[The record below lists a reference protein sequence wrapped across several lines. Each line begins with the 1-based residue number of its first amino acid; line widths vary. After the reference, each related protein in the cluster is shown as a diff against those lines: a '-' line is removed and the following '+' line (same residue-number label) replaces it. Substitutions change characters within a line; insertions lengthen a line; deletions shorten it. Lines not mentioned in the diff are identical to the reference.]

1 MKKLFAFVLTLI
13 MALSLCACESSTPA
27 PAEATPSPAPVE
39 SAAPT
44 AEAVPSDNAA
54 FEAQTA
60 ELTALLD
67 DFGTR
72 IQTGSAGSSLRA
84 VAQAARLMDWGMST
98 GMTDEQ
104 ISAAAADY
112 LAALDEG
119 ARAEYLM
126 QIDSL
131 DYAYNQLLQPGQEE
145 LLSDAG
151 CANAAY
157 PWSDSPI
164 PAVESLMTA
173 LGVRSAG
180 AEEESVAAAAPAVQS
195 ADGAPAAYAGTAD
208 GVPAAYAGILEAYY
222 TAVTQQ
228 PDVSALPAGVNADLY
243 PFICQRIL
251 GFCYYD
257 VNSDGVQELLIGPAS
272 PDYSSA
278 WIFDLY
284 TVADGQCTA
293 VFQGW
298 DRNYL
303 MLLSDGTIVNRAS
316 SGAGVSSGVF
326 SRLEGGALVPFYSLI
341 VNSTVNSG
349 NPYFVS
355 NGGDMNSDPT
365 SLQSIS
371 QQEYEQTVAAYEAQ
385 SVTFEYT
392 PITAPH

>member
-13 MALSLCACESSTPA
+13 TALSLCACGSGTTE

-44 AEAVPSDNAA
+44 AEAEPADNSVL
-54 FEAQTA
+54 EAQTA

-72 IQTGSAGSSLRA
+72 IQSGSAGSSLRA

-98 GMTDEQ
+98 GMTDAQ

-112 LAALDEG
+112 LAALDED
-119 ARAEYLM
+119 AKALYLM

-131 DYAYNQLLQPGQEE
+131 DYAYKQLLQPGQEE
-145 LLSDAG
+145 LLSEAG
-151 CANAAY
+151 CADAAY

-173 LGVRSAG
+173 LGARSAG
-180 AEEESVAAAAPAVQS
+180 AEAETSAGAASDMQSVG
-195 ADGAPAAYAGTAD
+195 GAPNAF
-208 GVPAAYAGILEAYY
+208 AGILDAYY

-228 PDVSALPAGVNADLY
+228 PEFSDLPAGVNFDLY
-243 PFICQRIL
+243 PFICQNSL

-257 VNSDGVQELLIGPAS
+257 VNSDGVQELLIGPVG

-278 WIFDLY
+278 WIFDAY
-284 TVADGQCTA
+284 TVADGQCITL
-293 VFQGW
+293 FQGYER
-298 DRNYL
+298 DYL
-303 MLLSDGTIVNRAS
+303 VLLSDGTLVNRSS
-316 SGAGVSSGVF
+316 SGASVNSDVF
-326 SRLEGGALVPFYSLI
+326 SHLEGGALVPFYSLI
-341 VNSTVNSG
+341 VNSTVNVD

-355 NGGDMNSDPT
+355 NGGDMNSDPAT
-365 SLQSIS
+365 WQSIS
-371 QQEYEQTVAAYEAQ
+371 QQEYEQISAAYEAQ
-385 SVTFEYT
+385 TVTLDYT
-392 PITAPH
+392 PITALY

>member
-13 MALSLCACESSTPA
+13 TALSLCACGSGTAE

-44 AEAVPSDNAA
+44 AEAEPADNSVL
-54 FEAQTA
+54 EAQTA

-72 IQTGSAGSSLRA
+72 IQSGSAGSSLRA

-98 GMTDEQ
+98 GMTDAQ

-112 LAALDEG
+112 LAALDED
-119 ARAEYLM
+119 AKALYLM

-131 DYAYNQLLQPGQEE
+131 DYAYKQLLQPGQEE
-145 LLSDAG
+145 LLSEAG
-151 CANAAY
+151 CADAAY

-173 LGVRSAG
+173 LGARSAG
-180 AEEESVAAAAPAVQS
+180 AEAETSAGAASDMQS
-195 ADGAPAAYAGTAD
+195 ADSAPG
-208 GVPAAYAGILEAYY
+208 AYAGILDAYY

-228 PDVSALPAGVNADLY
+228 PEFSDLPAGVNFDLY
-243 PFICQRIL
+243 PFICQNSL

-257 VNSDGVQELLIGPAS
+257 ANSDGVQELLIGPVG

-278 WIFDLY
+278 WIFDAY
-284 TVADGQCTA
+284 TVADGQCITL
-293 VFQGW
+293 FQGYE
-298 DRNYL
+298 RNYL
-303 MLLSDGTIVNRAS
+303 VLLSDGTLVNRSS
-316 SGAGVSSGVF
+316 SGASVNSDVF
-326 SRLEGGALVPFYSLI
+326 SHLEGGALVPFYSLI
-341 VNSTVNSG
+341 VNSTVNVD

-355 NGGDMNSDPT
+355 NGGNMNSDPAT
-365 SLQSIS
+365 WQSIS
-371 QQEYEQTVAAYEAQ
+371 QQEYEQISAAYEAQ
-385 SVTFEYT
+385 SVTLDYT
-392 PITAPH
+392 PITALY

>member
-13 MALSLCACESSTPA
+13 TALSLCACGSGTAE

-44 AEAVPSDNAA
+44 AEAEPADNAA
-54 FEAQTA
+54 LAAQTA

-72 IQTGSAGSSLRA
+72 IQSGSAGSSLRA

-98 GMTDEQ
+98 GMTDAQ

-112 LAALDEG
+112 LAALGED
-119 ARAEYLM
+119 AKALYLM

-131 DYAYNQLLQPGQEE
+131 DYAYKQLLQPGQEE
-145 LLSDAG
+145 LLSEAG
-151 CANAAY
+151 CADAAY

-173 LGVRSAG
+173 LGARSAG
-180 AEEESVAAAAPAVQS
+180 AEAETSAGAASAVQS
-195 ADGAPAAYAGTAD
+195 VGGAPN
-208 GVPAAYAGILEAYY
+208 AYAGILDAYY

-228 PDVSALPAGVNADLY
+228 PEFSDLPAGVNFDLY
-243 PFICQRIL
+243 PFICQNSL

-257 VNSDGVQELLIGPAS
+257 VNSDGVQELLIGPVG

-278 WIFDLY
+278 WIFDAY
-284 TVADGQCTA
+284 TVADGQCITL
-293 VFQGW
+293 FQGYE
-298 DRNYL
+298 RNYL
-303 MLLSDGTIVNRAS
+303 VLLSDGTLVNRSS
-316 SGAGVSSGVF
+316 SGASVNSDVF
-326 SRLEGGALVPFYSLI
+326 SHLEGGALVPFYSLI
-341 VNSTVNSG
+341 VNSTVNVD

-355 NGGDMNSDPT
+355 NGGDMNSDPAT
-365 SLQSIS
+365 WQSIS
-371 QQEYEQTVAAYEAQ
+371 QQEYEQISAAYEAQ
-385 SVTFEYT
+385 SVTLDYT
-392 PITAPH
+392 PITALY

>member
-13 MALSLCACESSTPA
+13 TALSLCACGSGTAE

-44 AEAVPSDNAA
+44 AEAEPADNSVL
-54 FEAQTA
+54 EAQTA

-72 IQTGSAGSSLRA
+72 IQSGSAGSSLRA

-98 GMTDEQ
+98 GMTDAQ

-112 LAALDEG
+112 LAALDED
-119 ARAEYLM
+119 AKALYLM

-131 DYAYNQLLQPGQEE
+131 DYAYKQLLQPGQEE
-145 LLSDAG
+145 LLSEAG
-151 CANAAY
+151 CADAAY

-173 LGVRSAG
+173 LGARSAG
-180 AEEESVAAAAPAVQS
+180 AEAETSARAAPAVQS
-195 ADGAPAAYAGTAD
+195 VGGAPN
-208 GVPAAYAGILEAYY
+208 AYAGILEAYY

-228 PDVSALPAGVNADLY
+228 PEFSDLPAGVNFDLY
-243 PFICQRIL
+243 PFICQNSL

-257 VNSDGVQELLIGPAS
+257 VNSDGVQELLIGPVG

-278 WIFDLY
+278 WIFDAY
-284 TVADGQCTA
+284 TVADGQCITL
-293 VFQGW
+293 FQGYE
-298 DRNYL
+298 RNYL
-303 MLLSDGTIVNRAS
+303 VLLSDGTLVNRSS
-316 SGAGVSSGVF
+316 SGASVNSDVF
-326 SRLEGGALVPFYSLI
+326 SHLEGGALVPFYSLI
-341 VNSTVNSG
+341 VNSTVNVD

-355 NGGDMNSDPT
+355 NGGDMNSDPAT
-365 SLQSIS
+365 WQSIS
-371 QQEYEQTVAAYEAQ
+371 QQEYEQISAAYEAQ
-385 SVTFEYT
+385 SVTLDYT
-392 PITAPH
+392 PITALY

>member
-13 MALSLCACESSTPA
+13 TALSLCACGSGTAE

-44 AEAVPSDNAA
+44 AEAEPADNAA
-54 FEAQTA
+54 LEAQTA

-72 IQTGSAGSSLRA
+72 IQSGSAGSSLRA

-98 GMTDEQ
+98 GMTDAQ

-112 LAALDEG
+112 LAALDED
-119 ARAEYLM
+119 AKALYLM

-131 DYAYNQLLQPGQEE
+131 DYAYKQLLQPGQEE
-145 LLSDAG
+145 LLSEAG
-151 CANAAY
+151 CADAAY

-173 LGVRSAG
+173 LGARSAG
-180 AEEESVAAAAPAVQS
+180 AEAETSAGAAPAVQS
-195 ADGAPAAYAGTAD
+195 VGGAPN
-208 GVPAAYAGILEAYY
+208 AYAGILDAYY

-228 PDVSALPAGVNADLY
+228 PEFSDLPAGVNFDLY
-243 PFICQRIL
+243 PFICQNSL

-257 VNSDGVQELLIGPAS
+257 VNSDGVQELLIGPVG

-278 WIFDLY
+278 WIFDAY
-284 TVADGQCTA
+284 TVADGQCITL
-293 VFQGW
+293 FQGYE
-298 DRNYL
+298 RNYL
-303 MLLSDGTIVNRAS
+303 VLLSDGTLVNRSS
-316 SGAGVSSGVF
+316 SGASVNSDVF
-326 SRLEGGALVPFYSLI
+326 SHLEGGALVPFYSLI
-341 VNSTVNSG
+341 VNSTVNVD

-355 NGGDMNSDPT
+355 NGGDMNSDPAT
-365 SLQSIS
+365 WQSIS
-371 QQEYEQTVAAYEAQ
+371 QQEYEQISAAYEAQ
-385 SVTFEYT
+385 SVTLDYT
-392 PITAPH
+392 PITALY

>member
-13 MALSLCACESSTPA
+13 TALSLCACGSGTAE

-44 AEAVPSDNAA
+44 AEAEPADNSVL
-54 FEAQTA
+54 EAQTA

-72 IQTGSAGSSLRA
+72 IQSGSAGSSLRA

-98 GMTDEQ
+98 GMTDAQ

-112 LAALDEG
+112 LAALDED
-119 ARAEYLM
+119 AKALYLM

-131 DYAYNQLLQPGQEE
+131 DYAYKQLLQPGQEE
-145 LLSDAG
+145 LLSEAG
-151 CANAAY
+151 CADAAY

-173 LGVRSAG
+173 LGARSAG
-180 AEEESVAAAAPAVQS
+180 AEAETSAGAASDMQSVG
-195 ADGAPAAYAGTAD
+195 GAPN
-208 GVPAAYAGILEAYY
+208 AYAGILDAYY

-228 PDVSALPAGVNADLY
+228 PEFSDLPAGVNFDLY
-243 PFICQRIL
+243 PFICQNSL

-257 VNSDGVQELLIGPAS
+257 VNSDGVQELLIGPVG

-278 WIFDLY
+278 WIFDAY
-284 TVADGQCTA
+284 TVADGQCITL
-293 VFQGW
+293 FQGYER
-298 DRNYL
+298 DYL
-303 MLLSDGTIVNRAS
+303 VLLSDGTLVNRSS
-316 SGAGVSSGVF
+316 SGASVNSDVF
-326 SRLEGGALVPFYSLI
+326 SHLEGGALVPFYSLI
-341 VNSTVNSG
+341 VNSTVNVD

-355 NGGDMNSDPT
+355 NGSDMNSDPAT
-365 SLQSIS
+365 WQSIS
-371 QQEYEQTVAAYEAQ
+371 QQEYEQISAAYEAQ
-385 SVTFEYT
+385 SVTLDYT
-392 PITAPH
+392 PITALY

>member
-13 MALSLCACESSTPA
+13 TALSLCACGSGTAE

-44 AEAVPSDNAA
+44 AEAEPADNSVL
-54 FEAQTA
+54 EAQTA

-72 IQTGSAGSSLRA
+72 IQSGSAGSSLRA

-98 GMTDEQ
+98 GMTDAQ

-112 LAALDEG
+112 LAALDED
-119 ARAEYLM
+119 AKALYLM

-131 DYAYNQLLQPGQEE
+131 DYAYKQLLQPGQEE
-145 LLSDAG
+145 LLSEAG
-151 CANAAY
+151 CADAAY

-173 LGVRSAG
+173 LGARSAG
-180 AEEESVAAAAPAVQS
+180 AEAETSAGAAPAVQS
-195 ADGAPAAYAGTAD
+195 VGGAPN
-208 GVPAAYAGILEAYY
+208 AYAGILDAYY

-228 PDVSALPAGVNADLY
+228 PEFSALPAGVNFDLY
-243 PFICQRIL
+243 PFICQNSL

-257 VNSDGVQELLIGPAS
+257 ANSDGVQELLIGPVG

-278 WIFDLY
+278 WIFDAY
-284 TVADGQCTA
+284 TVADEQCITL
-293 VFQGW
+293 FQGYE
-298 DRNYL
+298 RNYL
-303 MLLSDGTIVNRAS
+303 VLLSDGTLVNRSS
-316 SGAGVSSGVF
+316 SGASVNSDVF
-326 SRLEGGALVPFYSLI
+326 SHLEGGALVPFYSLI
-341 VNSTVNSG
+341 VNSTVNVD

-355 NGGDMNSDPT
+355 NGGDMNSDPAT
-365 SLQSIS
+365 WQSIS
-371 QQEYEQTVAAYEAQ
+371 QQEYEQISAAYEAQ
-385 SVTFEYT
+385 SVTLDYT
-392 PITAPH
+392 PITALY

>member
-13 MALSLCACESSTPA
+13 TALSLCACGSGTAE

-44 AEAVPSDNAA
+44 AETEPADNSVL
-54 FEAQTA
+54 EAQTA

-72 IQTGSAGSSLRA
+72 IQSGSAGSSLRA

-98 GMTDEQ
+98 GMTDAQ

-112 LAALDEG
+112 LAALDED
-119 ARAEYLM
+119 AKALYLM

-131 DYAYNQLLQPGQEE
+131 DYAYKQLLQPGQEE
-145 LLSDAG
+145 LLSEAG
-151 CANAAY
+151 CADAAY

-173 LGVRSAG
+173 LGARSAG
-180 AEEESVAAAAPAVQS
+180 AEAETSAGAASAVQS
-195 ADGAPAAYAGTAD
+195 ADSAPG
-208 GVPAAYAGILEAYY
+208 AYAGILDAYY

-228 PDVSALPAGVNADLY
+228 PEFSDLPAGVNVDLY
-243 PFICQRIL
+243 PFICQNSL

-257 VNSDGVQELLIGPAS
+257 VNSDGVQELLIGPVG

-278 WIFDLY
+278 WIFDAY
-284 TVADGQCTA
+284 TVADGQCITL
-293 VFQGW
+293 FQGYE
-298 DRNYL
+298 RNYL
-303 MLLSDGTIVNRAS
+303 VLLSDGTLVNRSS
-316 SGAGVSSGVF
+316 SGASVNSDVF
-326 SRLEGGALVPFYSLI
+326 SHLECGALVPFYSLI
-341 VNSTVNSG
+341 VNSTVNVD

-355 NGGDMNSDPT
+355 NGGNMNSDPAT
-365 SLQSIS
+365 WQSIS
-371 QQEYEQTVAAYEAQ
+371 QQEYEQISAAYEAQ
-385 SVTFEYT
+385 TVTLDYT
-392 PITAPH
+392 PITALY

>member
-13 MALSLCACESSTPA
+13 TALSLCACGSGTAE

-44 AEAVPSDNAA
+44 AEAEPADNSVL
-54 FEAQTA
+54 EAQTA

-72 IQTGSAGSSLRA
+72 IQSGSAGSSLRA

-98 GMTDEQ
+98 GMTDAQ

-112 LAALDEG
+112 LAALDED
-119 ARAEYLM
+119 AKALYLM

-131 DYAYNQLLQPGQEE
+131 DYAYKQLLQPGQEE
-145 LLSDAG
+145 LLSEAG
-151 CANAAY
+151 CADAAY

-173 LGVRSAG
+173 LGARSAG
-180 AEEESVAAAAPAVQS
+180 AEAETSAGAASDMQSVG
-195 ADGAPAAYAGTAD
+195 GAPN
-208 GVPAAYAGILEAYY
+208 AYAGILDAYY

-228 PDVSALPAGVNADLY
+228 PEFSDLPAGVNFDLY
-243 PFICQRIL
+243 PFICQNSL

-257 VNSDGVQELLIGPAS
+257 VNSDGVQELLIGPVG

-278 WIFDLY
+278 WIFDAY
-284 TVADGQCTA
+284 TVADGQCITL
-293 VFQGW
+293 FQGYE
-298 DRNYL
+298 RNYL
-303 MLLSDGTIVNRAS
+303 VLLSDGTLVNRSS
-316 SGAGVSSGVF
+316 SGASVNSDVF
-326 SRLEGGALVPFYSLI
+326 SHLEGGALVPFYSLI
-341 VNSTVNSG
+341 VNSTVNVD

-355 NGGDMNSDPT
+355 NGGDMNSDPAT
-365 SLQSIS
+365 WQSIS
-371 QQEYEQTVAAYEAQ
+371 QQEYEQISAAYEAQ
-385 SVTFEYT
+385 SVTLDYT
-392 PITAPH
+392 PITALY

>member
-13 MALSLCACESSTPA
+13 TALSLCACGSGTAE

-44 AEAVPSDNAA
+44 AEAEPADNAA
-54 FEAQTA
+54 LAAQTA

-72 IQTGSAGSSLRA
+72 IQSGSAGSSLRA

-98 GMTDEQ
+98 GMTDAQ

-112 LAALDEG
+112 LAALDED
-119 ARAEYLM
+119 AKALYLM

-131 DYAYNQLLQPGQEE
+131 DYAYKQLLQPGQEE
-145 LLSDAG
+145 LLSEAG
-151 CANAAY
+151 CADAAY

-173 LGVRSAG
+173 LGARSAG
-180 AEEESVAAAAPAVQS
+180 AEAETSAGAASDMQS
-195 ADGAPAAYAGTAD
+195 ADSAPG
-208 GVPAAYAGILEAYY
+208 AYAGILDAYY

-228 PDVSALPAGVNADLY
+228 PEFSDLPAGVNFDLY
-243 PFICQRIL
+243 PFICQNSL

-257 VNSDGVQELLIGPAS
+257 VNSDGVQELLIGPVG

-278 WIFDLY
+278 WIFDAY
-284 TVADGQCTA
+284 TVADGQCITL
-293 VFQGW
+293 FQGYE
-298 DRNYL
+298 RNYL
-303 MLLSDGTIVNRAS
+303 VLLSDGTLVNRSS
-316 SGAGVSSGVF
+316 SGASVNSDVF
-326 SRLEGGALVPFYSLI
+326 SHLEGGALVPFYSLI
-341 VNSTVNSG
+341 VNSTVNVD

-355 NGGDMNSDPT
+355 NGGDMNSDPAT
-365 SLQSIS
+365 WQSIS
-371 QQEYEQTVAAYEAQ
+371 QQEYEQISAAYEAQ
-385 SVTFEYT
+385 SVTLDYT
-392 PITAPH
+392 PITALY

>member
-13 MALSLCACESSTPA
+13 TALSLCACGSGSAE

-44 AEAVPSDNAA
+44 AEAEPADNAA
-54 FEAQTA
+54 LAAQTA

-72 IQTGSAGSSLRA
+72 IQSGSAGSSLRA

-98 GMTDEQ
+98 GMTDAQ

-112 LAALDEG
+112 LAALGED
-119 ARAEYLM
+119 AKALYLM

-131 DYAYNQLLQPGQEE
+131 DYAYKQLLQPGQEE
-145 LLSDAG
+145 LLSEAG
-151 CANAAY
+151 CADAAY

-173 LGVRSAG
+173 LGARSAG
-180 AEEESVAAAAPAVQS
+180 AEAETSAGAASAVQS
-195 ADGAPAAYAGTAD
+195 VGGAPN
-208 GVPAAYAGILEAYY
+208 AYAGILDAYY

-228 PDVSALPAGVNADLY
+228 PEFSDLPAGVNVDLY
-243 PFICQRIL
+243 PFICQNSL

-257 VNSDGVQELLIGPAS
+257 VNSDGVQELLIGPVG

-278 WIFDLY
+278 WIFDAY
-284 TVADGQCTA
+284 TVADGQCITL
-293 VFQGW
+293 FQGYER
-298 DRNYL
+298 DYL
-303 MLLSDGTIVNRAS
+303 VLLSDGTLVNRSS
-316 SGAGVSSGVF
+316 SGASVNSDVF
-326 SRLEGGALVPFYSLI
+326 SHLEGGALVPFYSLI
-341 VNSTVNSG
+341 VNSTVNVD

-355 NGGDMNSDPT
+355 NGGDMNSDPAT
-365 SLQSIS
+365 WQSIS
-371 QQEYEQTVAAYEAQ
+371 QQEYEQISAAYEAQ
-385 SVTFEYT
+385 TVTLDYT
-392 PITAPH
+392 PITALY

>member
-13 MALSLCACESSTPA
+13 TALSLCACGSGTAE

-44 AEAVPSDNAA
+44 AEAEPADNSVL
-54 FEAQTA
+54 EAQTA

-72 IQTGSAGSSLRA
+72 IQSGSAGSSLRA

-98 GMTDEQ
+98 GMTDAQ

-112 LAALDEG
+112 LAALDED
-119 ARAEYLM
+119 AKALYLM

-131 DYAYNQLLQPGQEE
+131 DYAYKQLLQPGQEE
-145 LLSDAG
+145 LLSEAG
-151 CANAAY
+151 CADAAY

-173 LGVRSAG
+173 LGARSAG
-180 AEEESVAAAAPAVQS
+180 VEAETSAGAAPAVQS
-195 ADGAPAAYAGTAD
+195 AGGAPN
-208 GVPAAYAGILEAYY
+208 AYAGILDAYY

-228 PDVSALPAGVNADLY
+228 PEFSDLPAGVNVDLY
-243 PFICQRIL
+243 PFICQNSL

-257 VNSDGVQELLIGPAS
+257 VNSDGVQELLIGPVG

-278 WIFDLY
+278 WIFDAY
-284 TVADGQCTA
+284 TVADGQCITL
-293 VFQGW
+293 FQGYE
-298 DRNYL
+298 RNYL
-303 MLLSDGTIVNRAS
+303 VLLSDCTLVNRSS
-316 SGAGVSSGVF
+316 SGASVNSDVF
-326 SRLEGGALVPFYSLI
+326 SHLEGGALVPFYSLI
-341 VNSTVNSG
+341 VNSTVNVD

-355 NGGDMNSDPT
+355 NGGDMNSDPAT
-365 SLQSIS
+365 WQSIS
-371 QQEYEQTVAAYEAQ
+371 QQEYEQISAAYEAQ
-385 SVTFEYT
+385 TVTLDYT
-392 PITAPH
+392 PITALY

>member
-13 MALSLCACESSTPA
+13 TALSLCACGSGTAE

-44 AEAVPSDNAA
+44 AEAEPADNSVLA
-54 FEAQTA
+54 AQTA

-72 IQTGSAGSSLRA
+72 IQSGSAGSSLRA

-98 GMTDEQ
+98 GMTDAQ

-112 LAALDEG
+112 LAALDED
-119 ARAEYLM
+119 AKALYLM

-131 DYAYNQLLQPGQEE
+131 DYAYKQLLQPGQEE
-145 LLSDAG
+145 LLSEAG
-151 CANAAY
+151 CADAAS

-173 LGVRSAG
+173 LGARSAG
-180 AEEESVAAAAPAVQS
+180 AEAETSAGAASDMQS
-195 ADGAPAAYAGTAD
+195 ADSAPG
-208 GVPAAYAGILEAYY
+208 AYAGILDAYY

-228 PDVSALPAGVNADLY
+228 PEFSALPAGVNVDLY
-243 PFICQRIL
+243 PFICQNSL

-257 VNSDGVQELLIGPAS
+257 VNSDGVQELLIGPVG

-278 WIFDLY
+278 WIFDAY
-284 TVADGQCTA
+284 TVADGQCITL
-293 VFQGW
+293 FQGYE
-298 DRNYL
+298 RNYL
-303 MLLSDGTIVNRAS
+303 VLLSDGTLVNRSS
-316 SGAGVSSGVF
+316 SGASVNSDVF
-326 SRLEGGALVPFYSLI
+326 SHLEGGALVPFYSLI
-341 VNSTVNSG
+341 VNSTVNVD

-355 NGGDMNSDPT
+355 NGGDMNSDPAT
-365 SLQSIS
+365 WQSIS
-371 QQEYEQTVAAYEAQ
+371 QQEYEQISAAYESQ
-385 SVTFEYT
+385 TVTLDYT
-392 PITAPH
+392 PITALY